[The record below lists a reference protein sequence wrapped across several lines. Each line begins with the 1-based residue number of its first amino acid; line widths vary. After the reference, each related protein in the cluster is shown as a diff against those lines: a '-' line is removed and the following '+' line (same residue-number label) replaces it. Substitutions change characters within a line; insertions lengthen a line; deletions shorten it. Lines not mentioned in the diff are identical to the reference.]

1 MEWYCSPEKL
11 HDILDRMPSW
21 EFGVLGYWKSI
32 GNKINTNIESF
43 LSGDKSW
50 VSHGMASNSPSTH
63 CERAKYPTVA
73 DIPVPTSGIAVY
85 TKTTGCYYMF
95 LIKKILGIYHLLSW
109 TKIFSFRLLACK
121 DELHTTQLFIYLLV
135 KKRRCIIFST

>member
-1 MEWYCSPEKL
+1 MDWYCSPEKL

-32 GNKINTNIESF
+32 ANKINTNIESF

-73 DIPVPTSGIAVY
+73 DTPVPTSGIAAY

-95 LIKKILGIYHLLSW
+95 LINFFRYLSFVILN
-109 TKIFSFRLLACK
+109 
-121 DELHTTQLFIYLLV
+121 
-135 KKRRCIIFST
+135 